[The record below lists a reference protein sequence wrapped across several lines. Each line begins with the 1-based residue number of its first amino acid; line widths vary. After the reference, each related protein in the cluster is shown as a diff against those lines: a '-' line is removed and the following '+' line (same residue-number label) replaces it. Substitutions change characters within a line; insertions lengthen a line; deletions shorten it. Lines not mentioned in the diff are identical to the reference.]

1 MVKKAQFKSAAVRA
15 VRNITSHGDTDIFPF
30 PFENFA
36 FSDKP
41 DEIVALIL
49 EYDKHFYN
57 YLTRFPPQ
65 NVSSLTPVTYSGFRW
80 ATQIDPIWN
89 AHFLSCVLALATK
102 IEKARPPKTDDIVFS
117 YRYAPSRKTG
127 NLFDVS
133 YGWFQF
139 MKHSNS
145 LSEQFEYVV
154 VCDIAEFYARL
165 GHHRLENALKQIA
178 GDTPYPKKIMSF
190 LKNYSNTRSFGLPIG
205 GPAARLLSEI
215 TINQVDQ
222 LLIGQGIVFAR
233 FADDYHLFATSR
245 EDAYRTLVYLSEK
258 LLVNQ
263 GLSLQKAKTRILTA
277 REFRATSPIRQEIAE
292 EEPEGEGEAAAIA
305 HKRHQ
310 LMRFSLRFDPYS
322 PTSEEDYRQLKAQ
335 IREFDILGLLKEEL
349 SKSRIHAALTRKVL
363 AAIRYLEGPTKDQAV
378 LSLIDN
384 ATVLYPIFS
393 SVLMIMDAVFEDLA
407 AATKSAIVSWL
418 QNMLTSESYIFRVD
432 VHLSYA
438 IRVIAHANTADNQ
451 ILLQST
457 YETRTSPLVR
467 KKIILTLARWGDWY
481 WLSDR
486 MNRFRELS
494 ADERRAFILASYTLR
509 DEGVHWR
516 QHIQM
521 ELSPIEKFILE
532 WARAKANPRK
542 WIIPV

>member
-1 MVKKAQFKSAAVRA
+1 M
-15 VRNITSHGDTDIFPF
+15 
-30 PFENFA
+30 
-36 FSDKP
+36 
-41 DEIVALIL
+41 
-49 EYDKHFYN
+49 
-57 YLTRFPPQ
+57 
-65 NVSSLTPVTYSGFRW
+65 
-80 ATQIDPIWN
+80 
-89 AHFLSCVLALATK
+89 
-102 IEKARPPKTDDIVFS
+102 
-117 YRYAPSRKTG
+117 
-127 NLFDVS
+127 
-133 YGWFQF
+133 
-139 MKHSNS
+139 
-145 LSEQFEYVV
+145 
-154 VCDIAEFYARL
+154 
-165 GHHRLENALKQIA
+165 
-178 GDTPYPKKIMSF
+178 
-190 LKNYSNTRSFGLPIG
+190 
-205 GPAARLLSEI
+205 
-215 TINQVDQ
+215 
-222 LLIGQGIVFAR
+222 
-233 FADDYHLFATSR
+233 FATSR

-407 AATKSAIVSWL
+407 AATKSAVVSWL
-418 QNMLTSESYIFRVD
+418 HNMLTSESYIFRVD

-509 DEGVHWR
+509 DEDVHWR

-532 WARAKANPRK
+532 WARAKANQRK